1 MAKVKKKRIVK
12 KVFPIVFVLITFCCF
27 FWFYQNLQIGKN
39 TQAIFIQDP
48 SLDKEIILK
57 IALIGDIHISDTE
70 KEYEKIKQVL
80 KKIEAE
86 NPDLVLFA
94 GDYTSLPSS
103 VSDMAA
109 HRFKI
114 AKLLTRESNTKKV
127 FILGNYESWSRPEAW
142 VDAFKAENAI
152 VLENEI
158 RKIKIDGQTI
168 CIRGLGDFY
177 TSRFEYIDYPKD
189 CVGSGKITITHDPA
203 GAFHNNIEG
212 FILAAHTHCGQIR
225 LPFIGALWIPSDA
238 PVDATCGLYQDHQRT
253 VFTTAGAGTTILPLR
268 IGTKSTWDLLNVT
281 FLVPEN

>member
-12 KVFPIVFVLITFCCF
+12 KVLPIVFVLITFCCF

-48 SLDKEIILK
+48 SLDKEITLK

-70 KEYEKIKQVL
+70 KEYEKIKYIL
-80 KKIEAE
+80 EKIEME
-86 NPDLVLFA
+86 SPDLILFA

-103 VSDMAA
+103 VSDMEN

-114 AKLLTRESNTKKV
+114 AKLLTKESNKKKV

-142 VDAFKAENAI
+142 VNAFKGENAI

-158 RKIKIDGQTI
+158 RKVEIDGQTI
-168 CIRGLGDFY
+168 CIRGLGDYY
-177 TSRFEYIDYPKD
+177 TNRFKYIDYPKD
-189 CVGSGKITITHDPA
+189 CVRSGKITITHDPA
-203 GAFHNNIEG
+203 GAFHNNVQG
-212 FILAAHTHCGQIR
+212 LVLAAHTHCGQIR
-225 LPFIGALWIPSDA
+225 LPFIGALWIPSAA
-238 PVDATCGLYQDHQRT
+238 PIEATCGLYQDLQRT

-268 IGTKSTWDLLNVT
+268 IGTKSTWDLLTLT
-281 FLVPEN
+281 FFAKEN